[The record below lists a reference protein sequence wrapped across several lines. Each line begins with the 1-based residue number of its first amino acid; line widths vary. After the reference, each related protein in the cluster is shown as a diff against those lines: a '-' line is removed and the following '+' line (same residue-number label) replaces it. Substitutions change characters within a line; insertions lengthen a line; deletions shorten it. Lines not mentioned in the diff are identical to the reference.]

1 LQLGFDAFSTLA
13 EAKFDWLR
21 SKKATEC
28 AALINM
34 SLNVWPW

>member
-1 LQLGFDAFSTLA
+1 MH
-13 EAKFDWLR
+13 
-21 SKKATEC
+21 